1 MTNSKRTRSLRTN
14 GTATLALA
22 SLTLAFLAQLPTNV
36 ATKTTNV
43 LPGNGTLNTAL
54 TAADPGDVLQLEA
67 GDYIGNE
74 TAEAAPGWDN
84 IPGFTLST
92 PIVVQGV

>member
-14 GTATLALA
+14 GTAKLALA

-36 ATKTTNV
+36 MTKTTNV
-43 LPGNGTLNTAL
+43 PPGNGTLNTAL

-67 GDYIGNE
+67 GLYIGNE
-74 TAEAAPGWDN
+74 TAKVSGYL
-84 IPGFTLST
+84 LSSFLLSL

>member
-36 ATKTTNV
+36 MTKTTNV
-43 LPGNGTLNTAL
+43 PPGNGTLNTAL

-67 GDYIGNE
+67 GLYIG
-74 TAEAAPGWDN
+74 TGSSA
-84 IPGFTLST
+84 GFTLSR